1 MLTAKKDFVVVL
13 VLAGLLWSAG
23 CGSQGDYSF
32 IRDAVPATGRVTVEG
47 KPLPGAS
54 VRFIPTIQSTGGREA
69 SAMTDE
75 SGAYEMATLA
85 PGVPP
90 DQAKG
95 VIPGEYTVVL
105 SRVAMPD
112 GGPPPA
118 DIIDENDAI
127 AKGMKQYVPA
137 KYTNPETSPLKIKV
151 AAPKAENNFD
161 L

>member
-1 MLTAKKDFVVVL
+1 MRTGKKTATF
-13 VLAGLLWSAG
+13 VLAVGTMLWIVG
-23 CGSQGDYSF
+23 CPGKGDLSF
-32 IRDAVPATGRVTVEG
+32 MRNAVPATGRVTVEG

>member
-1 MLTAKKDFVVVL
+1 MHTAKKIAVL
-13 VLAGLLWSAG
+13 VLVTGVTLWNVG
-23 CGSQGDYSF
+23 CGSKGDLSF
-32 IRDAVPATGRVTVEG
+32 MSNAVPATGRVTVEG
-47 KPLPGAS
+47 KPLPGANI
-54 VRFIPTIQSTGGREA
+54 RFIPTIQSTGGREA
-69 SAMTDE
+69 TAITDAD
-75 SGAYEMATLA
+75 GAYEMSTLA

-90 DQAKG
+90 DQSKG

-127 AKGMKQYVPA
+127 AKGLKQYVPA
-137 KYTNPETSPLKIKV
+137 PYTNPETSPLKITV

>member
-137 KYTNPETSPLKIKV
+137 EYTNPETSPLKIKV